1 MANKYKRRSRGGSF
15 KNQGQNLYAQV
26 DRIRQ
31 QRQIEIDGLKTL
43 ALQQKEQNKEQI
55 SGIADQGRK
64 ESENRRILQDLEN
77 KKYTTRRRAI
87 EKRSETE
94 VANLQGQAD
103 ELGREANF
111 WERFATEYSQR
122 LGKAATQITDYAQYR
137 AAIGAYNKM
146 DPEMRELLREQMKRA
161 YQTVE
166 TDANGNA
173 FQVLKQG
180 ESQDIKDGLPSYS
193 SWKDAKEIIG
203 RTHGWFANNHHLW
216 NKLSQQFVANI
227 AQHVKEVEQN
237 SLDKNNKNLYN
248 SSNSGKLLM
257 NYAYL
262 WMAQHGIPFQSAA
275 GAKILGAI
283 RGQVGAEY
291 EGLWNQEQ
299 YIKDDEKKI

>member
-103 ELGREANF
+103 ELGREADF
-111 WERFATEYSQR
+111 WERFATEYS
-122 LGKAATQITDYAQYR
+122 
-137 AAIGAYNKM
+137 
-146 DPEMRELLREQMKRA
+146 
-161 YQTVE
+161 
-166 TDANGNA
+166 
-173 FQVLKQG
+173 
-180 ESQDIKDGLPSYS
+180 
-193 SWKDAKEIIG
+193 
-203 RTHGWFANNHHLW
+203 
-216 NKLSQQFVANI
+216 
-227 AQHVKEVEQN
+227 
-237 SLDKNNKNLYN
+237 
-248 SSNSGKLLM
+248 
-257 NYAYL
+257 
-262 WMAQHGIPFQSAA
+262 
-275 GAKILGAI
+275 
-283 RGQVGAEY
+283 
-291 EGLWNQEQ
+291 
-299 YIKDDEKKI
+299 